1 VTSVPIPQPA
11 RYDVCV
17 RLKFQ
22 DNAPRPVCVN
32 PLVKAL
38 AFIVVTAALASAVD
52 SPTTHLLKAV
62 ESRYNRAQTLQVK
75 FAETYSG
82 LSQGARTESGILY
95 LRKPG
100 RMRWEY
106 TQPAGKL
113 FVSDGKEVYLYLP
126 GEHRV
131 EKMPLKA
138 TEDMRAPLAFLL
150 GKLNFER
157 EFQNIQARAEGDG
170 SLVTADPKSESLP
183 YSKVEFLVSPT
194 FVIRKL
200 HIVGQDQSILDFTFD
215 DEKLNPA
222 LANSMFQ
229 FHPPPGAEVVE
240 SGSGQ

>member
-1 VTSVPIPQPA
+1 
-11 RYDVCV
+11 V
-17 RLKFQ
+17 RLNFQ
-22 DNAPRPVCVN
+22 DNAPQPVYVN

-38 AFIVVTAALASAVD
+38 AIVGVTALLASAGD
-52 SPTTHLLKAV
+52 SSTTHLLKAV

-75 FAETYSG
+75 FTETYSG
-82 LSQGARTESGILY
+82 MGQGARTEAGILY

-126 GEHRV
+126 GENRV
-131 EKMPLKA
+131 DKMPLKA

-157 EFQNIQARAEGDG
+157 EFQNIQAKTEGDG
-170 SLVTADPKSESLP
+170 FLVTADPKSQSLP

-194 FVIRKL
+194 FAIRKL

-229 FHPPPGAEVVE
+229 FRPPAGAEVVE

>member
-1 VTSVPIPQPA
+1 M
-11 RYDVCV
+11 
-17 RLKFQ
+17 
-22 DNAPRPVCVN
+22 
-32 PLVKAL
+32 
-38 AFIVVTAALASAVD
+38 TAVLASAGD
-52 SPTTHLLKAV
+52 LSTTHLLKAV

-82 LSQGARTESGILY
+82 TGQAARTEAGVLY

-106 TQPAGKL
+106 TQPTGKL

-126 GEHRV
+126 GENRV
-131 EKMPLKA
+131 DKMPLKD

-157 EFQNIQARAEGDG
+157 EFQNIQAKAEGDG
-170 SLVTADPKSESLP
+170 FLVTADPKSESLP

-194 FVIRKL
+194 FAIRKL

-222 LANSMFQ
+222 LANSLFQ

-240 SGSGQ
+240 TGSGH

>member
-1 VTSVPIPQPA
+1 MRVLLWIAVPA
-11 RYDVCV
+11 
-17 RLKFQ
+17 
-22 DNAPRPVCVN
+22 
-32 PLVKAL
+32 
-38 AFIVVTAALASAVD
+38 VVAWAAD
-52 SPTTHLLKAV
+52 SPTQHLLKAV

-82 LSQGARTESGILY
+82 MGQGARTESGVLY

-126 GEHRV
+126 NEKRV
-131 EKMPLKA
+131 EKMKLKD

-157 EFQNIQARAEGDG
+157 EFQNIQTRTEGDG
-170 SLVTADPKSESLP
+170 SLVTADPKSQSLP
-183 YSKVEFLVSPT
+183 YAKVEFVVSAT
-194 FVIRKL
+194 FQIRKL

-222 LANSMFQ
+222 LANSIFHFQ
-229 FHPPPGAEVVE
+229 PPPGAEVVD
-240 SGSGQ
+240 SGNGQ

>member
-1 VTSVPIPQPA
+1 VQ
-11 RYDVCV
+11 CEF
-17 RLKFQ
+17 K
-22 DNAPRPVCVN
+22 DNTLGPSYVN
-32 PLVKAL
+32 SLVKAL
-38 AFIVVTAALASAVD
+38 TLAGMAAVLALAGD

-82 LSQGARTESGILY
+82 MGQGARTEAGILY

-126 GEHRV
+126 GENRV
-131 EKMPLKA
+131 DKMPLKA

-157 EFQNIQARAEGDG
+157 EFQNIQTRAEGDG
-170 SLVTADPKSESLP
+170 SLVTADPKSPSLP
-183 YSKVEFLVSPT
+183 YSKVEFLVSAT
-194 FVIRKL
+194 FAIRKL
-200 HIVGQDQSILDFTFD
+200 HIVGGDQSILDFTFD
-215 DEKLNPA
+215 DEKVNPA

-240 SGSGQ
+240 GGNGQ

>member
-1 VTSVPIPQPA
+1 MRA
-11 RYDVCV
+11 
-17 RLKFQ
+17 LL
-22 DNAPRPVCVN
+22 
-32 PLVKAL
+32 LVA
-38 AFIVVTAALASAVD
+38 VSAVVAWAGD
-52 SPTTHLLKAV
+52 APTQHLLKAV

-82 LSQGARTESGILY
+82 MGQGARTEAGVLY

-126 GEHRV
+126 NEKRV
-131 EKMPLKA
+131 EKMKLKD

-157 EFQNIQARAEGDG
+157 EFQNIQARPEGDG
-170 SLVTADPKSESLP
+170 SLVTADPKSQSLP
-183 YSKVEFLVSPT
+183 YAKVEFLVSPA
-194 FVIRKL
+194 FAIRKL

-222 LANSMFQ
+222 LANSMFHFQ
-229 FHPPPGAEVVE
+229 PPPGAEVVD
-240 SGSGQ
+240 GGNGQ

>member
-1 VTSVPIPQPA
+1 
-11 RYDVCV
+11 V
-17 RLKFQ
+17 R
-22 DNAPRPVCVN
+22 
-32 PLVKAL
+32 AL
-38 AFIVVTAALASAVD
+38 TLAGMAAVLASAGD

-82 LSQGARTESGILY
+82 MGQGARTEAGILY

-113 FVSDGKEVYLYLP
+113 FVSDGKVVYLYLP
-126 GEHRV
+126 GENRV
-131 EKMPLKA
+131 DKMPLKD

-157 EFQNIQARAEGDG
+157 EFQNIQTRAEGDS
-170 SLVTADPKSESLP
+170 SLVTADPKSPSLP
-183 YSKVEFLVSPT
+183 YSKVEFLVSAT
-194 FVIRKL
+194 FAIRKL
-200 HIVGQDQSILDFTFD
+200 HIVGQDQSILDFTFV
-215 DEKLNPA
+215 DEKVNPA

-240 SGSGQ
+240 GGNGQ

>member
-1 VTSVPIPQPA
+1 MRCKFKDNTLGP
-11 RYDVCV
+11 RY
-17 RLKFQ
+17 
-22 DNAPRPVCVN
+22 VN

-38 AFIVVTAALASAVD
+38 TLAGMAAVLALAGD

-82 LSQGARTESGILY
+82 MGQGARTEAGILY

-126 GEHRV
+126 GENRV
-131 EKMPLKA
+131 DKMPLKA

-157 EFQNIQARAEGDG
+157 EFQNIQVRAEGDG
-170 SLVTADPKSESLP
+170 SLVTADPKSPSLP
-183 YSKVEFLVSPT
+183 YSKVEFLVSAT
-194 FVIRKL
+194 FAIRKL
-200 HIVGQDQSILDFTFD
+200 HIVGGDQSILDFTFD
-215 DEKLNPA
+215 DEKVNPA
-222 LANSMFQ
+222 LENSMFQ

-240 SGSGQ
+240 GGNGQ

>member
-1 VTSVPIPQPA
+1 
-11 RYDVCV
+11 
-17 RLKFQ
+17 
-22 DNAPRPVCVN
+22 
-32 PLVKAL
+32 VKACL
-38 AFIVVTAALASAVD
+38 FIGIGIVSASAAD
-52 SPTTHLLKAV
+52 SPTQHLLKAV
-62 ESRYNRAQTLQVK
+62 ESRYNRAQTLQVT

-82 LSQGARTESGILY
+82 LGRSARTEAGMLY

-126 GEHRV
+126 TENRV

-157 EFQNIQARAEGDG
+157 EFQNIQAKAEGDG
-170 SLVTADPKSESLP
+170 SLVTAEPKSESLP
-183 YSKVEFLVSPT
+183 YSQVEFLVSPA
-194 FVIRKL
+194 FEIRKL
-200 HIVGQDQSILDFTFD
+200 HIIGQDQSILDFTFD

-222 LANSMFQ
+222 LANSMFHFQ
-229 FHPPPGAEVVE
+229 PPPGAEVVD